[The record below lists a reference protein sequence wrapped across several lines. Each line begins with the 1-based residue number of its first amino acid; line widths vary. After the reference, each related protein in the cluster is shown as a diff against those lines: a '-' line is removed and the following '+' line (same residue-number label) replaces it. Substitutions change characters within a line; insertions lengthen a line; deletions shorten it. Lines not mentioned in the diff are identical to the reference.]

1 MTAEMFLVAI
11 FVSLAAVSAACV
23 AGAFYQHK
31 RREAGRKAKAAKAL
45 R

>member
-1 MTAEMFLVAI
+1 MTAEVLLVAI
-11 FVSLAAVSAACV
+11 FVALVGVSAACV

-31 RREAGRKAKAAKAL
+31 RRALGRTDERARRA